1 MIIDVANCVAYQKTQ
16 KGTGPNRFRSDSPA
30 RFSARRSGMSLC
42 VWWKTCTMTS
52 YVENTGKYCHDKSSS
67 FGDDGKKNPWMLG
80 DGTAPPNQENEAV
93 SAAGNI
99 RACIKQHPR
108 HLPIHYVFIIYI
120 FTSSSILYICIIC
133 LFLSL
138 SLCDSL
144 YISYTDYTRI

>member
-1 MIIDVANCVAYQKTQ
+1 
-16 KGTGPNRFRSDSPA
+16 
-30 RFSARRSGMSLC
+30 
-42 VWWKTCTMTS
+42 MTS

-93 SAAGNI
+93 SAACNI

-138 SLCDSL
+138 SVILCIFHIQTTQGSRSHIGGFL
-144 YISYTDYTRI
+144 KLGYPQIIQVIN